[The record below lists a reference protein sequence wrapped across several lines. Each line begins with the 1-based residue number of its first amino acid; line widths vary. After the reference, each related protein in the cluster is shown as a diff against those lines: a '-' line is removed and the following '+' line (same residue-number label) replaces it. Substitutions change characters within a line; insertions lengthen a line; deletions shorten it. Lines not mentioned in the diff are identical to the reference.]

1 MKLFWLG
8 VVVILGLLLGAGL
21 AYVFFGWRPTA
32 SLLPTNLESET
43 AEVEKPLSQWAVR
56 NLRLQAIT
64 PAQLQLGAEL
74 EKSSNWVAYQ
84 FIFLTDGKT
93 MSGRVTIP
101 QSVLDQNLTAD
112 VPVIVM
118 LRGFVP
124 TNNYVNGAGT
134 NPAARALASQGFV
147 TVVPDY
153 LGYAESDDEYE
164 DAWEGRFR
172 KPLQVAELIRG
183 IQTNGLPISA
193 TQKLA
198 VDNDKIGLWAHS
210 NGGQIALTAL
220 EILGESIPT
229 TLWAPVTA
237 PFPYSILFFGDEE
250 DDEGLAQ
257 RKWIS
262 MFDRDYQAS
271 DFSFTQHLDLLTG
284 LPLQIH
290 QGLQDEAIHFTWS
303 DEFVNKIKAE
313 NKRRD
318 DMIANLSQTPSPAV
332 QATVSANHST
342 TLLPSPTSITVPP
355 NPIGITYY
363 QYPESNHNMQP
374 NWDTVI
380 QRDIDFFQQHL

>member
-1 MKLFWLG
+1 
-8 VVVILGLLLGAGL
+8 
-21 AYVFFGWRPTA
+21 
-32 SLLPTNLESET
+32 LLPTNLESET
-43 AEVEKPLSQWAVR
+43 AEVEKPLNQWAIR

-74 EKSSNWVAYQ
+74 ERSPDWVAYQ
-84 FIFLTDGKT
+84 FTFLTDGKT
-93 MSGRVTIP
+93 MSGRITIP
-101 QSVLDQNLTAD
+101 QSMLNQNLTDD

-124 TNNYVNGAGT
+124 VSNYVNGAGT

-147 TVVPDY
+147 TVAPDF

-164 DAWEGRFR
+164 DTWEGRFR
-172 KPLQVAELIRG
+172 KPLQVAELIQG
-183 IQTNGLPISA
+183 IQANGLPLSA

-198 VDNDKIGLWAHS
+198 VSSDNIGLWAHS

-220 EILGESIPT
+220 EILGEPIPT
-229 TLWAPVTA
+229 TLWNPVTA

-271 DFSFTQHLDLLTG
+271 DFSFTQHLDLLAG

-290 QGLQDEAIHFTWS
+290 QGLQDEAIHFAWN
-303 DEFVNKIKAE
+303 DEFVEKLEVE
-313 NKRRD
+313 NQRRQEA
-318 DMIANLSQTPSPAV
+318 IIELSQTPTPSLPATISGDLS
-332 QATVSANHST
+332 QEPSAQPTTTDVNGNNNST
-342 TLLPSPTSITVPP
+342 IP
-355 NPIGITYY
+355 NLSLDPIDVTYFR
-363 QYPESNHNMQP
+363 YPGTDHNMKP
-374 NWDTVI
+374 SWETVVN
-380 QRDIDFFQQHL
+380 RDVEFFRNHLQ